1 MLLWRESN
9 VVMEGKQCCYGGKAM
24 LLWKE
29 SNVVMVGKQC
39 CYGRKAMLLWW
50 ESNVINFKAIYQC
63 NSNIGNVFFLF
74 LPYSKK
80 SRTEGDF
87 QNFRALQIK
96 ILKFISSARPR
107 TN

>member
-9 VVMEGKQCCYGGKAM
+9 VVME
-24 LLWKE
+24 
-29 SNVVMVGKQC
+29 GKQC

-80 SRTEGDF
+80 SRTDGDF
-87 QNFRALQIK
+87 QNILALQIK
-96 ILKFISSARPR
+96 LRHSTPEILKFISSARPR